1 MTFLLIACA
10 CARSVTNGSGEPA
23 VSAGAVEAC
32 QEEPVAPLDETREQ
46 ATRAPQAASRE
57 QEDSKADG
65 KVPKVD
71 SKADST
77 VPKDDSKTD
86 STVPKDDSKTDSTV
100 PKEDSQTDST
110 VPKEE
115 ESVQEAPRELEEK
128 SAQNPTKAEPSE
140 SDRSQVGNERQHK
153 AQVSELPNSE
163 SSEVPRL
170 ASMTIQE
177 PRVDEIDD
185 QGKSWYQVRVR

>member
-71 SKADST
+71 SKADIK
-77 VPKDDSKTD
+77 VPKDDSQ
-86 STVPKDDSKTDSTV
+86 TDSTV

-140 SDRSQVGNERQHK
+140 ADRSQVGNGRQHN
-153 AQVSELPNSE
+153 AQVAQLPNSE
-163 SSEVPRL
+163 SSEVPRP

>member
-1 MTFLLIACA
+1 MTFSLIVCA

-23 VSAGAVEAC
+23 VSAGAVESC
-32 QEEPVAPLDETREQ
+32 QEELAAPLAESREQ
-46 ATRAPQAASRE
+46 ATRVPQAASPE

-65 KVPKVD
+65 KVPKDV
-71 SKADST
+71 
-77 VPKDDSKTD
+77 
-86 STVPKDDSKTDSTV
+86 SKTDSTV
-100 PKEDSQTDST
+100 PKEDSKADST

-115 ESVQEAPRELEEK
+115 ESVQEAPEELEER

-140 SDRSQVGNERQHK
+140 ADSRQVGNGRQQK
-153 AQVSELPNSE
+153 AQVAQSLSDANIKALANYE

-170 ASMTIQE
+170 ASMTIRE